1 MLQRARRLEAILL
14 VEGDDGPVLLV
25 SGSLRN
31 RFTVDPGFADRID
44 GRVRF
49 ILPPTTLE

>member
-1 MLQRARRLEAILL
+1 M
-14 VEGDDGPVLLV
+14 V
-25 SGSLRN
+25 SASLKD
-31 RFTVDPGFADRID
+31 RFTVDPGFASRID